1 MLVLVGDPRFPRP
14 RSQHIAVAGCDS
26 LPRMASL
33 VGRSRSTAIWATA
46 TAIALGLASFPLVT
60 PAAIAAPPEEAAA
73 TTTTAILPLVV
84 EGALPD
90 ADRESLTNQLVE
102 GLQRGS
108 FQVVTPE
115 QVSAAVGNDDC
126 SKPGCMQKIAKETG
140 ATHIVR
146 AIVEVVDRDYTVKV
160 ELYDAD
166 GAKIV
171 SSSDGCEICGV
182 MDVGGLL
189 ETQAATMRTKLDAL
203 ASGPASIGIVSVPEG
218 ADVTL
223 DGEPFGVTPIDK
235 PIIPGDH
242 VIRVSKEGYIAVQE
256 QRTFVEGA
264 RETLNYELEKVPNRL
279 PKRPWGWA
287 SLGVG
292 IAAVGGGVAM
302 TVLHDRPYKLG
313 GACEG
318 TQVDPDGDCQYLF
331 NTKYYGLALSLGGA
345 ALVTLGVAILINT
358 SKKSARK
365 QAKVEAAVRHL
376 QVGPGGVGVRF

>member
-1 MLVLVGDPRFPRP
+1 
-14 RSQHIAVAGCDS
+14 
-26 LPRMASL
+26 MASL
-33 VGRSRSTAIWATA
+33 VGRSRSTAVWATA
-46 TAIALGLASFPLVT
+46 TALALSLASLPTVVPL
-60 PAAIAAPPEEAAA
+60 AFAAPPESGD
-73 TTTTAILPLVV
+73 TPRTAILPLVV

-90 ADRESLTNQLVE
+90 SDRETLTTELVE

-108 FQVVTPE
+108 FEVVTPD

-126 SKPGCMQKIAKETG
+126 SKPNCMEKIAKETG

-146 AIVEVVDRDYTVKV
+146 AIIEVVDRDYNVKL
-160 ELYDAD
+160 ELYDAA

-171 SSSDGCEICGV
+171 STSDGCEICGV
-182 MDVGGLL
+182 VDVGGLI

-203 ASGPASIGIVSVPEG
+203 ASGPASIGITSVPEG
-218 ADVTL
+218 AEVTL
-223 DGEPFGVTPIDK
+223 DGEPFGTTPIDK

-256 QRTFVEGA
+256 KRTFVEGA

-313 GACEG
+313 GACTG
-318 TQVDPDGDCQYLF
+318 MQVDPDGDCQYLF
-331 NTKYYGLALSLGGA
+331 NTKYYGLGLSLGGA

-376 QVGPGGVGVRF
+376 QVGPGGVAVRF

>member
-1 MLVLVGDPRFPRP
+1 
-14 RSQHIAVAGCDS
+14 
-26 LPRMASL
+26 MASL
-33 VGRSRSTAIWATA
+33 VGRSRSTAVWATA
-46 TAIALGLASFPLVT
+46 TAIALGLASFPLAT
-60 PAAIAAPPEEAAA
+60 PVALAAPPDEATAAA
-73 TTTTAILPLVV
+73 TTPRTAILPLVV
-84 EGALPD
+84 EGELPD
-90 ADRESLTNQLVE
+90 ADRETLTNQLVG

-108 FQVVTPE
+108 FEIVTPD
-115 QVSAAVGNDDC
+115 QVAAAVGKDDC
-126 SKPGCMQKIAKETG
+126 SKPNCMEKIAKQTG

-146 AIVEVVDRDYTVKV
+146 AIVQVVDRDYTVKV

-171 SSSDGCEICGV
+171 STSDGCEICGV

-203 ASGPASIGIVSVPEG
+203 ASGPASIGIISTPEG

-223 DGEPFGVTPIDK
+223 DGEPFGITPLDK
-235 PIIPGDH
+235 SIIPGDH

-264 RETLNYELEKVPNRL
+264 RETLNYELDKVPNRL

-287 SLGVG
+287 SLGIG

-313 GACEG
+313 GACTG
-318 TQVDPDGDCQYLF
+318 GQVDPDGDCAFLF

>member
-1 MLVLVGDPRFPRP
+1 VP
-14 RSQHIAVAGCDS
+14 GCVS

-33 VGRSRSTAIWATA
+33 VGHSRSTAVWATA
-46 TAIALGLASFPLVT
+46 TAIALGLASFPLTALSAPPGGV
-60 PAAIAAPPEEAAA
+60 ALAAPPDEAAA
-73 TTTTAILPLVV
+73 SETTPRTAILPLVV
-84 EGALPD
+84 EGVLPD
-90 ADRESLTNQLVE
+90 SDRESLTSQLVE

-108 FQVVTPE
+108 FEVVTPE

-126 SKPGCMQKIAKETG
+126 SKPGCMEKIAKQTG

-146 AIVEVVDRDYTVKV
+146 AIVVVVDRDYTVKV

-171 SSSDGCEICGV
+171 STSDGCEICGV

-203 ASGPASIGIVSVPEG
+203 ASGPASIGIISTPEG
-218 ADVTL
+218 AEVTL
-223 DGEPFGVTPIDK
+223 DGEPFGVTPLDK
-235 PIIPGDH
+235 SIIPGDH

-264 RETLNYELEKVPNRL
+264 RETLNYELDKVPNRL

-292 IAAVGGGVAM
+292 IGAVGAGVAM
-302 TVLHDRPYKLG
+302 TVLHDTEYKLG
-313 GACEG
+313 GACTG
-318 TQVDPDGDCQYLF
+318 ALVDAEGDCAELF
-331 NTKYYGLALSLGGA
+331 DTKYYGLALSLGGA

-376 QVGPGGVGVRF
+376 EIGAGGVGVRF

>member
-1 MLVLVGDPRFPRP
+1 MGALALADCV
-14 RSQHIAVAGCDS
+14 S

-33 VGRSRSTAIWATA
+33 VGRSRSTSVWAAA
-46 TAIALGLASFPLVT
+46 TAIALGLASFPLIPLIT
-60 PAAIAAPPEEAAA
+60 PLALAAPPEASSD
-73 TTTTAILPLVV
+73 TTTPRTAILPLVV
-84 EGALPD
+84 EGELPD
-90 ADRESLTNQLVE
+90 SDREALTSQLVE

-108 FQVVTPE
+108 FEVVTPE
-115 QVSAAVGNDDC
+115 QVSAAVGKDDC

-146 AIVEVVDRDYTVKV
+146 ATIGVVDRDYTVKV

-182 MDVGGLL
+182 MDVGGLI

-223 DGEPFGVTPIDK
+223 DGEPFGITPIDK
-235 PIIPGDH
+235 SIIPGDH

-313 GACEG
+313 AACEG
-318 TQVDPDGDCQYLF
+318 TQIDPDGDCQFLF
-331 NTKYYGLALSLGGA
+331 NTKYLGLGLGLGGA

>member
-1 MLVLVGDPRFPRP
+1 
-14 RSQHIAVAGCDS
+14 
-26 LPRMASL
+26 MASL
-33 VGRSRSTAIWATA
+33 VGRSRSTASSSSRPGNRAVLAAA
-46 TAIALGLASFPLVT
+46 TAIALGLAPLPLVA
-60 PAAIAAPPEEAAA
+60 PLAFAAPPTSDSEATAKA
-73 TTTTAILPLVV
+73 AILPLVV
-84 EGALPD
+84 EGELPD
-90 ADRESLTNQLVE
+90 ADRQTLTTELVE

-108 FQVVTPE
+108 FEVITPD

-126 SKPGCMQKIAKETG
+126 SKPGCMQKIATQTG

-146 AIVEVVDRDYTVKV
+146 AVIEVVDRDYAVKIA
-160 ELYDAD
+160 LYDAE
-166 GAKIV
+166 GAKV
-171 SSSDGCEICGV
+171 VTVSDGCEICGV
-182 MDVGGLL
+182 VDVGGLI

-203 ASGPASIGIVSVPEG
+203 ASGPASISIKSVPDG
-218 ADVTL
+218 AEVTL
-223 DGEPFGVTPIDK
+223 DGEPFGITPLDK

-256 QRTFVEGA
+256 KRTFVEGA
-264 RETLNYELEKVPNRL
+264 RETLDYELEKVPNRL

-302 TVLHDRPYKLG
+302 TALHDLPYKLG
-313 GACEG
+313 GACTG
-318 TQVDPDGDCQYLF
+318 DQVDADGHCKYLF
-331 NTKYYGLALSLGGA
+331 NTKWYGLGLSLGGA

-365 QAKVEAAVRHL
+365 QDKVEAAVRHL

>member
-1 MLVLVGDPRFPRP
+1 ME
-14 RSQHIAVAGCDS
+14 VAGCVS

-33 VGRSRSTAIWATA
+33 VGRSRSTAVWATA
-46 TAIALGLASFPLVT
+46 TALALGLASFPLVV
-60 PAAIAAPPEEAAA
+60 PHALAAPPDDASAAA
-73 TTTTAILPLVV
+73 TTRTAILPLVV

-108 FQVVTPE
+108 FEVVTPE

-126 SKPGCMQKIAKETG
+126 SKPGCMQKIAKETN

-203 ASGPASIGIVSVPEG
+203 ASGPASIGIISVPEG

-223 DGEPFGVTPIDK
+223 DGEPFGTTPIDK

-302 TVLHDRPYKLG
+302 TVLHDRNYKLG
-313 GACEG
+313 GACTG
-318 TQVDPDGDCQYLF
+318 AQVDLDGDCQYLF

>member
-1 MLVLVGDPRFPRP
+1 
-14 RSQHIAVAGCDS
+14 
-26 LPRMASL
+26 MASL
-33 VGRSRSTAIWATA
+33 VGRTRSTAVWATA
-46 TAIALGLASFPLVT
+46 TAIALGLASFPL
-60 PAAIAAPPEEAAA
+60 AAPLALAAPPADDPASTA
-73 TTTTAILPLVV
+73 TTPRTAILPLVV

-90 ADRESLTNQLVE
+90 ADRDTLTSRLVE

-108 FQVVTPE
+108 FEVVTPE

-126 SKPGCMQKIAKETG
+126 SKPGCMQKIAKQTG

-146 AIVEVVDRDYTVKV
+146 AIIEVVDRDYAVKV

-203 ASGPASIGIVSVPEG
+203 ASGPASIGIISVPEG

-223 DGEPFGVTPIDK
+223 DGEPFGITPIDK

-256 QRTFVEGA
+256 KRTFVEGA
-264 RETLNYELEKVPNRL
+264 RETLNYELEKVANRL

-302 TVLHDRPYKLG
+302 TVLHDMDYKLS
-313 GACEG
+313 GACTG
-318 TQVDPDGDCQYLF
+318 AQIDADGDCQYLF
-331 NTKYYGLALSLGGA
+331 NTKYYGLGLSLGGA

-365 QAKVEAAVRHL
+365 QAKIEAAVQHL
-376 QVGPGGVGVRF
+376 QVGAGGVGVRF

>member
-1 MLVLVGDPRFPRP
+1 
-14 RSQHIAVAGCDS
+14 
-26 LPRMASL
+26 MASS
-33 VGRSRSTAIWATA
+33 GRSRSTTVFLAVATA
-46 TAIALGLASFPLVT
+46 FALGLAPLPLT
-60 PAAIAAPPEEAAA
+60 TSLALAAPPESSDES
-73 TTTTAILPLVV
+73 TPRTAILPLVV
-84 EGALPD
+84 EGVLPD
-90 ADRESLTNQLVE
+90 ADRESLTTELVE

-108 FQVVTPE
+108 FEVVTPD

-126 SKPGCMQKIAKETG
+126 SKPGCMQKIAKQTG

-146 AIVEVVDRDYTVKV
+146 ATIEVVDRDYTVKV

-182 MDVGGLL
+182 VDVGGLI

-203 ASGPASIGIVSVPEG
+203 ASGPASINITSVPEG
-218 ADVTL
+218 AEVML
-223 DGEPFGVTPIDK
+223 DGEPFGTTPIDK

-256 QRTFVEGA
+256 KRTFVEGA
-264 RETLNYELEKVPNRL
+264 RESLAYELEKVPNRL

-292 IAAVGGGVAM
+292 IGAVGGGVAM
-302 TVLHDRPYKLG
+302 IALHDLPYKLG
-313 GACEG
+313 GACTG
-318 TQVDPDGDCQYLF
+318 MQVDPDGDCQFLF
-331 NTKYYGLALSLGGA
+331 NTKWYGLGLSLGGA
-345 ALVTLGVAILINT
+345 ALVTLGVAILVNT
-358 SKKSARK
+358 SKKSGRNK
-365 QAKVEAAVRHL
+365 DKVEAAVRHL

>member
-1 MLVLVGDPRFPRP
+1 MPSTRVSRD
-14 RSQHIAVAGCDS
+14 RSQRIAAAGCVS

-46 TAIALGLASFPLVT
+46 TAIALGLASFPLGT
-60 PAAIAAPPEEAAA
+60 SFAAPPDDAGATA
-73 TTTTAILPLVV
+73 TTATAILPLVV
-84 EGALPD
+84 EGQLPD
-90 ADRESLTNQLVE
+90 ADRETLTNQLVE

-108 FQVVTPE
+108 FQIVTPE
-115 QVSAAVGNDDC
+115 QVSAAVGKDDC
-126 SKPGCMQKIAKETG
+126 SKPGCMQKIANETG

-171 SSSDGCEICGV
+171 SSSDRCEICGV

-203 ASGPASIGIVSVPEG
+203 ASGPASISVISVPEG

-256 QRTFVEGA
+256 KRTFVEGA
-264 RETLNYELEKVPNRL
+264 RETLNYELEKVANRL

-302 TVLHDRPYKLG
+302 TVLHDRPYKLS

-318 TQVDPDGDCQYLF
+318 MQVDSDGDCQYLF
-331 NTKYYGLALSLGGA
+331 NTKYYGLGLSLGGA